1 MASADFCGLTRCIT
15 ARRAVWPDG
24 SGPIRSLEIGP
35 LDLAPGSFGY
45 GTTRPSLPSE
55 PHRQGAQISRGKN
68 ANCRCTSAAFT
79 VGCVPVGF
87 AGSRPCWAHT
97 VRKDCFLSR
106 VSPLGAGAGHKRRS
120 VCACRGAGPVA
131 QRSLQGRRRR
141 FGGVIAAGA
150 VFLPRH
156 RSAGSWR
163 HRDKHSPP
171 SCPCL
176 SRSWSCPRKRPSCF
190 GCPGRGRW
198 SCQTASSAPA
208 L

>member
-1 MASADFCGLTRCIT
+1 MASADFCGRTRCIT

-24 SGPIRSLEIGP
+24 CGPMFSIEIGP
-35 LDLAPGSFGY
+35 LDLAPGRIRY

-55 PHRQGAQISRGKN
+55 PHRQGAQISPGK
-68 ANCRCTSAAFT
+68 
-79 VGCVPVGF
+79 
-87 AGSRPCWAHT
+87 SRE
-97 VRKDCFLSR
+97 LS
-106 VSPLGAGAGHKRRS
+106 VHKRRIYRRLRTGRLCWLTPMLGAHRPQGLFLVPGQPPGGRS
-120 VCACRGAGPVA
+120 RTQTACRLCLPRGRACGPA
-131 QRSLQGRRRR
+131 QPARTPKALR
-141 FGGVIAAGA
+141 GVIAAGA